1 MTLPKRV
8 KIVEVSPRDGL
19 QNEIQLVSADLKI
32 EFINLLVA
40 AGVSFIEAGSFVNPR
55 WVPQMANTDTVFARI
70 KGVKNVNFSALVPNL
85 RGFERA
91 IEAGAKEVSIFT
103 SASESFSKKNTN
115 CSIQESLGRFVPVL
129 KSAADKKIPTRAY
142 ISCIAGCPY
151 EGAISPSKVAVLANE
166 LYQMGCYEVSLADTT
181 GVGTPGII
189 CQAIEK
195 VSAKVP
201 LDSIAG
207 HFHDTYSQALV
218 NIYAALS
225 MGVSIFDSSVA
236 GLGGCP
242 YVKNSDKYKAPGNVA
257 TEDLIYMLNGL
268 NIKHEINLNGLIKA
282 GLFISKKL
290 GKKSGSKVSAAFT

>member
-1 MTLPKRV
+1 MILPKSV

-19 QNEIQLVSADLKI
+19 QNEVQLISADLKI
-32 EFINLLVA
+32 ELINLLVT
-40 AGVSFIEAGSFVNPR
+40 AGVSYIEAGSFVNPR
-55 WVPQMANTDTVFARI
+55 WVPQMANSDTVFTGI
-70 KGVKNVNFSALVPNL
+70 KGAKNVNFSALVPNL

-91 IEAGAKEVSIFT
+91 IEAGVKEISIFT

-115 CSIQESLGRFVPVL
+115 CSIQESLARFVPVL
-129 KSAADKKIPTRAY
+129 KLAAEKKIPTRAY

-151 EGAISPSKVAVLANE
+151 EGAISPTKVAVLANE
-166 LYQMGCYEVSLADTT
+166 LYHMGCYEVSLADTT

-201 LDSIAG
+201 LDNIAG
-207 HFHDTYSQALV
+207 HFHDTYSQALA

-225 MGVSIFDSSVA
+225 MGVSIFDSSVS

-242 YVKNSDKYKAPGNVA
+242 YVKNSDKHQAPGNVA

-268 NIKHEINLNGLIKA
+268 NIKHDINLNGLIKA

-290 GKKSGSKVSAAFT
+290 GKKSGSKVSLALT

>member
-1 MTLPKRV
+1 
-8 KIVEVSPRDGL
+8 
-19 QNEIQLVSADLKI
+19 
-32 EFINLLVA
+32 
-40 AGVSFIEAGSFVNPR
+40 
-55 WVPQMANTDTVFARI
+55 
-70 KGVKNVNFSALVPNL
+70 
-85 RGFERA
+85 
-91 IEAGAKEVSIFT
+91 
-103 SASESFSKKNTN
+103 
-115 CSIQESLGRFVPVL
+115 
-129 KSAADKKIPTRAY
+129 
-142 ISCIAGCPY
+142 
-151 EGAISPSKVAVLANE
+151 
-166 LYQMGCYEVSLADTT
+166 MGCYEVSLADTT

-201 LDSIAG
+201 LNSIAG

-268 NIKHEINLNGLIKA
+268 NIKHDINLNKLMKA

>member
-1 MTLPKRV
+1 MILPKRV

-19 QNEIQLVSADLKI
+19 QNEAQLISADLKI
-32 EFINLLVA
+32 QLIDLLVE
-40 AGVSFIEAGSFVNPR
+40 AGVSFIEAGSFVNPK
-55 WVPQMANTDTVFARI
+55 WVPQMANSDTVFAGI
-70 KGVKNVNFSALVPNL
+70 KDAKNVNFSALVPNL

-91 IEAGAKEVSIFT
+91 IEAGVKEISIFT

-115 CSIQESLGRFVPVL
+115 CSIQESLARFVPVL
-129 KSAADKKIPTRAY
+129 KSAADKKIPIRAY

-151 EGAISPSKVAVLANE
+151 EGAISPTKVAVLANE

-189 CQAIEK
+189 CQVIEK

-201 LDSIAG
+201 LNSIAG

-225 MGVSIFDSSVA
+225 MGISIFDSSVS

-242 YVKNSDKYKAPGNVA
+242 YVKNSDAYKAPGNVA

-268 NIKHEINLNGLIKA
+268 NIKHDINLNGLMKA

-290 GKKSGSKVSAAFT
+290 GKESGSKVSAAFT

>member
-55 WVPQMANTDTVFARI
+55 WVPQMANTDTVFAGI
-70 KGVKNVNFSALVPNL
+70 KVAKNVNFSALVPNL

-91 IEAGAKEVSIFT
+91 IEAGVTEVSIFT

-115 CSIQESLGRFVPVL
+115 CSIQESLARFVPVL
-129 KSAADKKIPTRAY
+129 KSAADKKIPIRAY

-151 EGAISPSKVAVLANE
+151 EGAISPIKVAVLANE

-189 CQAIEK
+189 CQVIEK

-201 LDSIAG
+201 LNSIAG
-207 HFHDTYSQALV
+207 HFM
-218 NIYAALS
+218 I
-225 MGVSIFDSSVA
+225 
-236 GLGGCP
+236 
-242 YVKNSDKYKAPGNVA
+242 
-257 TEDLIYMLNGL
+257 LIA
-268 NIKHEINLNGLIKA
+268 KH
-282 GLFISKKL
+282 
-290 GKKSGSKVSAAFT
+290 

>member
-1 MTLPKRV
+1 
-8 KIVEVSPRDGL
+8 
-19 QNEIQLVSADLKI
+19 
-32 EFINLLVA
+32 
-40 AGVSFIEAGSFVNPR
+40 
-55 WVPQMANTDTVFARI
+55 MANSDTVFTGI
-70 KGVKNVNFSALVPNL
+70 KGAKNVNFSALVPNL

-91 IEAGAKEVSIFT
+91 IEAGVKEISIFT

-115 CSIQESLGRFVPVL
+115 CSIQESLARFVPVL

-151 EGAISPSKVAVLANE
+151 EGAISPTKVAVLANE

-201 LDSIAG
+201 LNSIAG

-225 MGVSIFDSSVA
+225 MGISIFDSSVS

-242 YVKNSDKYKAPGNVA
+242 YVKNSDTYKAPGNVA

-268 NIKHEINLNGLIKA
+268 NIKHDINLNGLMKA